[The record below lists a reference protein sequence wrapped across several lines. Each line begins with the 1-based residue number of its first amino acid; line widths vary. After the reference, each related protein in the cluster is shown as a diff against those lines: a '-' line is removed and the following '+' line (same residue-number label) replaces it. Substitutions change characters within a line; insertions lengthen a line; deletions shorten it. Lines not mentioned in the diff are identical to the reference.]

1 MGAVPALSLRPSFWA
16 PTALRG
22 PHALHTD
29 HLPACRKGAT
39 HSAQQGSLY
48 RAHPSRTEETRSR
61 KHPCLDQGP
70 WGGGEGSPVEQPG
83 TGPTNG

>member
-29 HLPACRKGAT
+29 HLPAFRKGAT
-39 HSAQQGSLY
+39 HSAQPGLTVQSAPISHGGDTL
-48 RAHPSRTEETRSR
+48 TEA
-61 KHPCLDQGP
+61 PLP
-70 WGGGEGSPVEQPG
+70 
-83 TGPTNG
+83 